1 MPARAVLLVCA
12 ALALTVLAFAPAAG
26 AQSREGELDELW
38 REYPLENPVESPRRL
53 GGREEGGSTAG
64 PPPKAAERAGPI
76 PLALLFLAFA
86 LTVVGLVGG
95 ALRGIAALRH
105 RRRDRGSRLGAG
117 AGHLGG

>member
-1 MPARAVLLVCA
+1 MPARAVLLVIA
-12 ALALTVLAFAPAAG
+12 ALAFTALAFPPATG

-86 LTVVGLVGG
+86 LTVVGLAGG
-95 ALRGIAALRH
+95 ALRGIGALRH